1 MHRFIRGE
9 NVQRYIHLLDRVTDE
24 PDRHRILQLL
34 AEERQKQQDALTPL
48 EFHRI
53 APKSETTSRSR
64 SYRVDPQR

>member
-34 AEERQKQQDALTPL
+34 AEERQKQQDAGDLVQL
-48 EFHRI
+48 YIR
-53 APKSETTSRSR
+53 
-64 SYRVDPQR
+64 